1 MQHSRDRIVTSHA
14 GSLPR
19 PDALIAANQARQSG
33 GDVDEARFQT
43 QLQSAVVDVVRR
55 QKELGIDIPGDG
67 EYGKAMG
74 HRVNY
79 GAWWSYSFQRLGGLD
94 LTGPGLYEI
103 PARRAQPGEVVLTS
117 FADRRDR
124 QRFAAA
130 YADPES
136 GITTGPRARTWPI
149 CTGPLTYTGH
159 DAIARDIANFK
170 AGLDACGIAEG
181 FMTSVAP
188 GSASRISNAYYKT
201 EEEFMFAC
209 AEAMREEYKAIVDAG
224 LILQLDDPS
233 IAENWDQI
241 NPEPTV
247 EAYRKFTMLR
257 VEALNAAIKGLPRD
271 RIRFHLCW
279 GSWHGPHTTD
289 IPMKDIVDVMLAIN
303 CGAYSFEAG
312 NVRHEHEWRVWQDVK
327 LPDDKLILPGVVSHA
342 TNVVEHPELVAERI
356 VRFANLVGRERVIA
370 ATDCGLGGRVH
381 ADIAWAKLEAL
392 AQGAAWPA
400 NSLAVKAPVIARAKR
415 EAIPGDC
422 RRCTPRNELRL
433 LDDLHLRAVRAFHE
447 GDVTAVVGRQLLQD
461 AHAVLAQRRQRAG
474 IVIGIHRHVL
484 DAVVLFVVLHGDQR
498 GDVELQTVQ
507 IDLHAAAGDVGLQLC
522 AEIVDIELRG
532 LVRIGGLQVH
542 VLDGKGHGRS
552 SLVDSGLRGRKYCSV
567 NALTARN

>member
-1 MQHSRDRIVTSHA
+1 MQYSRDRILTSHA

-33 GDVDEARFQT
+33 GDVDEAQFQA

-55 QKELGIDIPGDG
+55 QQELGIDIPGDG
-67 EYGKAMG
+67 EYGKSMG

-79 GAWWSYSFQRLGGLD
+79 GAWWHYSFQRLGGLD
-94 LTGPGLYEI
+94 PNGPGSVRH
-103 PARRAQPGEVVLTS
+103 ARPPLEAGRGGADQLRRPPRSAALRRRLCRSGVRHHDRTARAATGRS
-117 FADRRDR
+117 A
-124 QRFAAA
+124 
-130 YADPES
+130 S
-136 GITTGPRARTWPI
+136 GPI
-149 CTGPLTYTGH
+149 SYTGH

-170 AGLDACGIAEG
+170 AGLAACGVEEG
-181 FMTSVAP
+181 FMTSIAP
-188 GSASRISNAYYKT
+188 GSASRIGNAYYKT

-209 AEAMREEYKAIVDAG
+209 ADAMREEYKAIIDAG
-224 LILQLDDPS
+224 LVLQLDDPS

-247 EAYRKFTMLR
+247 EEYRKFTMLR
-257 VEALNAAIKGLPRD
+257 VEALNAAIKGLPQD

-303 CGAYSFEAG
+303 AGAYSFEAG

-327 LPDDKLILPGVVSHA
+327 LPDGKFILPGVVSHA

-392 AQGAAWPA
+392 AQGAA
-400 NSLAVKAPVIARAKR
+400 LASK
-415 EAIPGDC
+415 
-422 RRCTPRNELRL
+422 
-433 LDDLHLRAVRAFHE
+433 
-447 GDVTAVVGRQLLQD
+447 QLW
-461 AHAVLAQRRQRAG
+461 R
-474 IVIGIHRHVL
+474 
-484 DAVVLFVVLHGDQR
+484 
-498 GDVELQTVQ
+498 
-507 IDLHAAAGDVGLQLC
+507 
-522 AEIVDIELRG
+522 
-532 LVRIGGLQVH
+532 
-542 VLDGKGHGRS
+542 
-552 SLVDSGLRGRKYCSV
+552 
-567 NALTARN
+567 